1 VRLEIVVVILC
12 ERTGLECAGVM
23 CMSLDGVCLF
33 LWGPILILHNFL
45 LSRYGKF
52 PINVPKT
59 VLPGRIFPPRCNT
72 RPEIAILDKV
82 SRFQSRLKDS
92 FSGLGAV
99 FANPDLRRLEL
110 AWINTVLGQWAYFV
124 ALSVFAYEEGG
135 AAAVGLVGLIRT
147 IPSAISAPFSSMLS
161 DRYPRQRIMLV
172 ANTGRMLVL
181 AASAAALYADAH
193 PGFIF
198 AAAGVMTILGTAI
211 QPAQAALMPTLAR
224 TPEELTHANVALG
237 SFESIGLFLG
247 PAIGG
252 FLLAVSSES
261 VVFAAAALI
270 SGWAAFLVARIT
282 VEDAPEQREVR
293 EPQQFL
299 EEMTAGF
306 RTVGAEP
313 GVRLIVGL
321 SAAQMVVAGAFNVLV
336 VAAALDLLD
345 LGEAGVGFLN
355 SAVGVGGIVGTIV
368 ALALVGRQRASSD
381 FGIGILLWSIPIAL
395 IGIWPES
402 LVAFAL
408 LIAVGAGNTLLDVS
422 GPTLLQR
429 MVRDEVLGRVFG
441 AFWSLL
447 ILGFGIGMIAAPLL
461 IELAGIRGALI
472 VTGALLPVLTALF
485 WRSLTR
491 IDVGVRPPSEAVELL
506 RSVPIFTPLP
516 ESVLEYLGRT
526 LTTVTK
532 DAGEV
537 VFHQGDHG
545 DRYYLVDAGQVEVSV
560 DGNVASTLGRGEGF
574 GEIALLR
581 DVPRTATVRAKTDVT
596 LHALDRDEFLA
607 AVTGDPGSTDA
618 ADKVVTSRLSS
629 AGPEVARL

>member
-1 VRLEIVVVILC
+1 
-12 ERTGLECAGVM
+12 
-23 CMSLDGVCLF
+23 
-33 LWGPILILHNFL
+33 
-45 LSRYGKF
+45 
-52 PINVPKT
+52 
-59 VLPGRIFPPRCNT
+59 
-72 RPEIAILDKV
+72 V
-82 SRFQSRLKDS
+82 SRLRSRVRDS

-99 FANPDLRRLEL
+99 FANPNLRRVEL
-110 AWINTVLGQWAYFV
+110 AWISTVLGQWAYFV
-124 ALSVFAYEEGG
+124 ALAVFAYEEGG

-161 DRYPRQRIMLV
+161 DRYPRQRVMLV
-172 ANTGRMLVL
+172 ANAGRMVVL
-181 AASAAALYADAH
+181 AASAAGLYADVH
-193 PGFIF
+193 PGWIY

-211 QPAQAALMPTLAR
+211 QPAQAALMPSLAR
-224 TPEELTHANVALG
+224 TPHELTHANVALG

-252 FLLAVSSES
+252 FLLAASDEA

-270 SGWAAFLVARIT
+270 SGWAAFLVARIR
-282 VEDAPEQREVR
+282 VEGGEEQRAER
-293 EPQQFL
+293 APQQFL
-299 EEMTAGF
+299 QDITAGF
-306 RTVGAEP
+306 RTVGGEP

-355 SAVGVGGIVGTIV
+355 SAVGVGGIVGTVV

-429 MVRDEVLGRVFG
+429 MVRDDVLGRVFG

-447 ILGFGIGMIAAPLL
+447 ILSFGVGMIAAPLL
-461 IELAGIRGALI
+461 IEFVGIRGALI
-472 VTGALLPVLTALF
+472 VTGGLLPVLTALF
-485 WRSLTR
+485 WRSLAQ
-491 IDVGVRPPSEAVELL
+491 IDVRVGPPLEAVELL
-506 RSVPIFTPLP
+506 RSVPIFAPLP
-516 ESVLEYLGRT
+516 EGALEYLART
-526 LTTVTK
+526 MTTVRK
-532 DAGEV
+532 QAGDV
-537 VFHQGDHG
+537 VFQQGDKG
-545 DRYYLVDAGQVEVSV
+545 DRYYLVDGGEVEVSV
-560 DGNVASTLGRGEGF
+560 DGRFASTLGRGEGF

-581 DVPRTATVRAKTDVT
+581 DVPRTATVTAKTDVM
-596 LHALDRDEFLA
+596 LHALERDEFLA
-607 AVTGDPGSTDA
+607 AVTGDPSSTEA
-618 ADKVVTSRLSS
+618 ADLVVTTRLSS
-629 AGPEVARL
+629 AGPEVARI